1 MEIEVAVVRDFFIEL
16 NVEERLLSPF
26 YVQREQESDIQSPQ
40 SNDVNMVET
49 GHENEAVHET
59 PMVST
64 LQDGQGLQSEKTP
77 SEVLLERL
85 AQCDIT
91 ITNGDQDAG
100 TSRPATNRYLHN
112 EFNRLQFG
120 VDYGKSQDLRSRLV
134 IFVGNP
140 FIPHMLVLTI
150 RERRTIED
158 MEKDMI
164 SDWLSPSTKKYPFDD
179 WSNSSYQQDTYSSM
193 RNQPSRDIIRFLLE
207 TEQDMNL
214 TEQELDQWIEQ
225 RDQEAEEEI
234 KSILQKIS
242 AETMSAIPLESVEVN
257 EVTPIED
264 YWSEPEEIIEVSL
277 HEPDI
282 SIAQNEADEAEKEID
297 VILERLE
304 EPQKRSKE
312 DQPLVLVKP
321 PTLPCIFVRPYKGVV
336 IKERSQIF
344 YTVDTFVSADDDAID
359 SYVLEVPDELLNLNE
374 GMSDELPKAI
384 DAPFVV
390 DISKGEGIT

>member
-1 MEIEVAVVRDFFIEL
+1 
-16 NVEERLLSPF
+16 
-26 YVQREQESDIQSPQ
+26 
-40 SNDVNMVET
+40 
-49 GHENEAVHET
+49 
-59 PMVST
+59 
-64 LQDGQGLQSEKTP
+64 
-77 SEVLLERL
+77 
-85 AQCDIT
+85 
-91 ITNGDQDAG
+91 
-100 TSRPATNRYLHN
+100 
-112 EFNRLQFG
+112 
-120 VDYGKSQDLRSRLV
+120 
-134 IFVGNP
+134 
-140 FIPHMLVLTI
+140 
-150 RERRTIED
+150 

-164 SDWLSPSTKKYPFDD
+164 SDWLSPCTKKYPFDD

-193 RNQPSRDIIRFLLE
+193 QNQPSRDIIRFLLE

-214 TEQELDQWIEQ
+214 TEQELDEWIEQ
-225 RDQEAEEEI
+225 RDQKAEEEI

-242 AETMSAIPLESVEVN
+242 AETMSAIPLKSVEVN

-297 VILERLE
+297 VILERPE
-304 EPQKRSKE
+304 EPQKMSKE

-336 IKERSQIF
+336 VKERSQIF
-344 YTVDTFVSADDDAID
+344 YTADTFVSADHELIN
-359 SYVLEVPDELLNLNE
+359 SYVLEVPDGLLHLKE
-374 GMSDELPKAI
+374 GMYDELPKAI

>member
-1 MEIEVAVVRDFFIEL
+1 MSRP
-16 NVEERLLSPF
+16 SP
-26 YVQREQESDIQSPQ
+26 RSPQ
-40 SNDVNMVET
+40 
-49 GHENEAVHET
+49 
-59 PMVST
+59 
-64 LQDGQGLQSEKTP
+64 Q
-77 SEVLLERL
+77 
-85 AQCDIT
+85 
-91 ITNGDQDAG
+91 
-100 TSRPATNRYLHN
+100 
-112 EFNRLQFG
+112 
-120 VDYGKSQDLRSRLV
+120 
-134 IFVGNP
+134 
-140 FIPHMLVLTI
+140 
-150 RERRTIED
+150 ERRTIED
-158 MEKDMI
+158 MEKDII

-193 RNQPSRDIIRFLLE
+193 RNQPSRDII
-207 TEQDMNL
+207 
-214 TEQELDQWIEQ
+214 

-297 VILERLE
+297 VILERPE
-304 EPQKRSKE
+304 ELQKESKE

-336 IKERSQIF
+336 VKERSQIF
-344 YTVDTFVSADDDAID
+344 YTTDTFVSADHDLID
-359 SYVLEVPDELLNLNE
+359 SYVLEVPDELLHLKE
-374 GMSDELPKAI
+374 GMYDELPKAI